1 MDVELPDGTV
11 IEGVPDGM
19 SKADLVAKLKAN
31 GYDTSKLG
39 APEAAPAKL
48 SPAESFKAGLSN
60 FVGKDLLM
68 GGLRGAAGIGATIM
82 QPFQAALDPAGTNQ
96 AMRAGI
102 DGGIAATGADPSS
115 LAFQTGKLGTEVA
128 GTAGVGG
135 ALAAPLR
142 GVAPRLANAVASGGF
157 STGVPAA
164 PALAGRAADMGTRMV
179 GGGVTGAASAGLVD
193 PSSAG
198 AGGAIGA
205 ALPPALK
212 GAGLAGQA
220 VGKVFRGPEQAP
232 EIAAAIN
239 AARQSGYVIPP
250 TQANPTLGNRLLEG
264 FAGKLTTA
272 QNASAKNAAVTNAK
286 AAEAIGL
293 PPETKLSLD
302 VLNKVRSEAGKA
314 YDAVSG
320 LGTMK
325 MPASY
330 DAALDKIVDP
340 YLRASKGF
348 PGAKVSPVV
357 DAIESLRTPIAEAD
371 SVVAKIKELRSLA
384 DDAYA
389 KGDKELGKALKSG
402 ADALE
407 GAVDAH
413 MVSVGAPADLL
424 SKFREARTLIAKTY
438 SVQRALNDVTGTVD
452 AKKLA
457 GQLTKGK
464 PLSGGLRDA
473 AEFAARFPKAA
484 QTPEIM
490 GSLPGTSPL
499 DWAAA
504 GSVGAATGNPLAL
517 AGVLGRPMA
526 RSLALS
532 PAVQNRLL
540 QAPRS
545 SGGLLGVAPY
555 RFAPLLGTDQ

>member
-19 SKADLVAKLKAN
+19 SRADLVATLKAN
-31 GYDTSKLG
+31 GYDTSKLGG

-82 QPFQAALDPAGTNQ
+82 QPFQAALDPAGTNA

-157 STGVPAA
+157 SVGA
-164 PALAGRAADMGTRMV
+164 PVGRVADMGTRMV

-205 ALPPALK
+205 VLPPALK
-212 GAGLAGQA
+212 GAGVAGQA

-293 PPETKLSLD
+293 PPDTKLSLD

-407 GAVDAH
+407 GAIDAH
-413 MVSVGAPADLL
+413 MVSVMAPPELL
-424 SKFREARTLIAKTY
+424 SNFREARALIAKTY
-438 SVQRALNDVTGTVD
+438 SVQKALNDVTGTVD

-464 PLSGGLRDA
+464 PLSGGLREA

-517 AGVLGRPMA
+517 AGVVGRPLA
-526 RSLALS
+526 RATALS
-532 PAVQNRLL
+532 PMVQNRLL
-540 QAPRS
+540 QPPRS
-545 SGGLLGVAPY
+545 SGGLLGAAPY